1 MPFHTPKGLRWVRAI
16 IKERRDGMIKKLST
30 GERRCQQTNVTER
43 VRSDELARLDH
54 DKGDIPHLLVF
65 LLRMALEEFERFL
78 FAYVA
83 SFHKYA
89 LGPLDE
95 FSRLDGLAH
104 LREVFPEFTE
114 LLEPRYGEPYGR
126 KQLLF
131 RDRLKQKTAPP

>member
-1 MPFHTPKGLRWVRAI
+1 
-16 IKERRDGMIKKLST
+16 MIKKLST

-54 DKGDIPHLLVF
+54 DKGDVAHLLVF

-83 SFHKYA
+83 SFHEYA

-104 LREVFPEFTE
+104 LRKVFPEFRE
-114 LLEPRYGEPYGR
+114 LRALHPVVLYGLCKIICYLR
-126 KQLLF
+126 INKIQ
-131 RDRLKQKTAPP
+131 